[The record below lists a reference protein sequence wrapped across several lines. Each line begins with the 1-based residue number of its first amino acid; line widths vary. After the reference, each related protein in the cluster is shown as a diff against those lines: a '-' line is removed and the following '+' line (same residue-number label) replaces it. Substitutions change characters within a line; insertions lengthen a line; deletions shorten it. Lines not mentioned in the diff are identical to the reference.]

1 MFRLFMS
8 SETTLCC
15 CFISTEIT
23 IILLHQMNGF
33 LMLCDSTFL
42 CELFAAHVTYVFEIV
57 LSYNVANVDNLTEIQ
72 EPTYRDWS
80 NDLSGSNCS
89 VQWSDR
95 QLLRDSSLLSGVLL
109 TKKSLA
115 MTSEHVEMQ
124 LILER

>member
-1 MFRLFMS
+1 MNHQFWLRQAEAAGHHRQASRLH
-8 SETTLCC
+8 
-15 CFISTEIT
+15 IW
-23 IILLHQMNGF
+23 
-33 LMLCDSTFL
+33 
-42 CELFAAHVTYVFEIV
+42 AVV
-57 LSYNVANVDNLTEIQ
+57 LSYNVANVDNLAEIQ

>member
-1 MFRLFMS
+1 MFYWPAQCRAECLVCRVNAY
-8 SETTLCC
+8 L
-15 CFISTEIT
+15 
-23 IILLHQMNGF
+23 
-33 LMLCDSTFL
+33 
-42 CELFAAHVTYVFEIV
+42 VV
-57 LSYNVANVDNLTEIQ
+57 LSYNVANVDNLAEIQ

-115 MTSEHVEMQ
+115 KTSEHVEMQ

>member
-1 MFRLFMS
+1 MCYRRFFQTKYILNKRNRIF
-8 SETTLCC
+8 TKDIFALC
-15 CFISTEIT
+15 I
-23 IILLHQMNGF
+23 H
-33 LMLCDSTFL
+33 
-42 CELFAAHVTYVFEIV
+42 TYVVV
-57 LSYNVANVDNLTEIQ
+57 LSYNVANVDNLAEIQ

>member
-1 MFRLFMS
+1 MQITNLRLHLHLADLRPVKLQVNFGLLDILIVLDP
-8 SETTLCC
+8 TLP
-15 CFISTEIT
+15 
-23 IILLHQMNGF
+23 LLLQ
-33 LMLCDSTFL
+33 SWI
-42 CELFAAHVTYVFEIV
+42 HVGAVV
-57 LSYNVANVDNLTEIQ
+57 LSYYVANVDNLAEIQ
-72 EPTYRDWS
+72 ELTYRDWS
-80 NDLSGSNCS
+80 NDMSGSNCS

>member
-1 MFRLFMS
+1 MGSKSRQKASIFNFVCDGDRD
-8 SETTLCC
+8 
-15 CFISTEIT
+15 I
-23 IILLHQMNGF
+23 QF
-33 LMLCDSTFL
+33 L
-42 CELFAAHVTYVFEIV
+42 VV
-57 LSYNVANVDNLTEIQ
+57 LSYNVANVDNLAEIQ

-80 NDLSGSNCS
+80 NDLSGSNYS

>member
-1 MFRLFMS
+1 MDFPTCQVL
-8 SETTLCC
+8 
-15 CFISTEIT
+15 
-23 IILLHQMNGF
+23 
-33 LMLCDSTFL
+33 
-42 CELFAAHVTYVFEIV
+42 V
-57 LSYNVANVDNLTEIQ
+57 LSYYVANVDNLAEIQ